1 MKYKFDKILNKDR
14 ELDYAVNFATSF
26 FVSASLGSDVTGD
39 GSMEKPYA
47 KISTA
52 LTAIDVAYAAA
63 VDKQT
68 TTYILDIGSGTYADD
83 LTINTYKYLRV
94 QGVGVTISGDIL
106 IDQAPIG
113 GTGDESYTRL
123 EFIGM
128 DGARAEKGA
137 SFTISGDTTMQRT
150 NDSLT
155 YINYKGCYV
164 TGAIEADVDGTF
176 ILQFSNSRVS
186 GAMSTGTF
194 TDLDSAVLIESWDK
208 SRFGAISGKISLYN
222 CDDTYFS
229 GAINTTPIFEC
240 KLTNCQF
247 GSTVSIVAVK
257 DLSVDAVSYKALEA
271 RTPTLT
277 GMTYVHLQGTMAL
290 QDASAVA
297 ITGGTISG
305 VTFTE
310 NFTTAD
316 DPALNVATST
326 VNVDAYN
333 GVLITL
339 TVAGN
344 DQTLQD
350 PTDVATIKYYTVVNN
365 DTSTDPINIISGSGT
380 HILTV
385 GQAETFVWDGSAWG
399 QVDIGI
405 DSIPVKVVQGGTGL
419 VTLTDHGILLG
430 SGTDNV
436 TPLAEASNGQ
446 LPIGSTGADPTLAT
460 ITAGDGIDVTNG
472 AGSIT
477 VDADLKADG
486 GLVIES
492 TELAVDL
499 GASSITGTLAV
510 ADGGT
515 GATDASGAKTNLGFM
530 TDVADDTTPQL
541 GGDLDGQ
548 GNYFLDNQSIT
559 NLAGHGAG
567 YKYDGVNDINTL
579 GNIGNVRS
587 VEMMVYL
594 PQVTSI
600 VELMEGA
607 SADKQVT
614 VTSGALAYP
623 DFDNAYIN
631 GIDTDVIGIG
641 WNHIIITSSTDVDM
655 SAWVVGKYDAGY
667 GEFICVK
674 VRGFNNELTLAEA
687 MEFYS
692 NANIPFKY
700 EGASNTALTTGS
712 LVVGK
717 EYIIDTFV
725 AGDDFVNVGGTNV
738 TGTVF
743 TATGTTPT
751 TWTNSSS
758 LRTQGNVAN
767 YTSDGV
773 SDAGWYDQSGNA
785 NFATN
790 SGATVTSRPEHT
802 VVDNLI
808 AEGNVGIGTTSPDYN
823 LEVIGSFRADAFKT
837 DEVTAHTVF
846 IGDDAGG
853 TGEYSVA
860 VGEHAGEGNS
870 GDRQTATG
878 YYAGYSNTGTHQ
890 TATGYAAGNSNTG
903 THQTATGYA
912 AGQENEGHQVSGF
925 GYEATRGNTGN
936 DVVAIGYQAG
946 KDNTVSD
953 QFIVQQTNI
962 NAVPLIQGDFST
974 GNVGIGTTAP
984 TSTLHTNGSIACAYI
999 ARTATYTL
1007 TASDF
1012 QLECTAN
1019 TFTVTLPSAVG
1030 ITGRIYSI
1038 KNSGAGTITVAGDG
1052 TENIDGANTQSLA
1065 QWDNLKVVS
1074 NNVGWIII

>member
-1 MKYKFDKILNKDR
+1 MKKLFLLLLVFMLAFSFVEAKAMNASTYNFQESLLYKLTGPKIK
-14 ELDYAVNFATSF
+14 YF
-26 FVSASLGSDVTGD
+26 SA
-39 GSMEKPYA
+39 
-47 KISTA
+47 
-52 LTAIDVAYAAA
+52 
-63 VDKQT
+63 
-68 TTYILDIGSGTYADD
+68 
-83 LTINTYKYLRV
+83 
-94 QGVGVTISGDIL
+94 
-106 IDQAPIG
+106 
-113 GTGDESYTRL
+113 
-123 EFIGM
+123 
-128 DGARAEKGA
+128 
-137 SFTISGDTTMQRT
+137 
-150 NDSLT
+150 
-155 YINYKGCYV
+155 
-164 TGAIEADVDGTF
+164 DGT
-176 ILQFSNSRVS
+176 L
-186 GAMSTGTF
+186 
-194 TDLDSAVLIESWDK
+194 
-208 SRFGAISGKISLYN
+208 
-222 CDDTYFS
+222 
-229 GAINTTPIFEC
+229 
-240 KLTNCQF
+240 
-247 GSTVSIVAVK
+247 
-257 DLSVDAVSYKALEA
+257 
-271 RTPTLT
+271 
-277 GMTYVHLQGTMAL
+277 
-290 QDASAVA
+290 
-297 ITGGTISG
+297 
-305 VTFTE
+305 
-310 NFTTAD
+310 
-316 DPALNVATST
+316 
-326 VNVDAYN
+326 
-333 GVLITL
+333 
-339 TVAGN
+339 AGN
-344 DQTLQD
+344 DD
-350 PTDVATIKYYTVVNN
+350 
-365 DTSTDPINIISGSGT
+365 ST
-380 HILTV
+380 
-385 GQAETFVWDGSAWG
+385 
-399 QVDIGI
+399 
-405 DSIPVKVVQGGTGL
+405 L
-419 VTLTDHGILLG
+419 VTEKAIKTYV
-430 SGTDNV
+430 DNAAN
-436 TPLAEASNGQ
+436 L
-446 LPIGSTGADPTLAT
+446 STLVADS
-460 ITAGDGIDVTNG
+460 DG
-472 AGSIT
+472 AG
-477 VDADLKADG
+477 
-486 GLVIES
+486 
-492 TELAVDL
+492 
-499 GASSITGTLAV
+499 
-510 ADGGT
+510 
-515 GATDASGAKTNLGFM
+515 F
-530 TDVADDTTPQL
+530 
-541 GGDLDGQ
+541 
-548 GNYFLDNQSIT
+548 YFLDNQSIT

-823 LEVIGSFRADAFKT
+823 LEVIGSFRSDAFKT

-846 IGDDAGG
+846 IGDDTGG

-912 AGQENEGHQVSGF
+912 AGYSNSGAQQTATGMYAGHSNSGTHQTATGYAAGNSNTGTHQTATGYAAGQENEGHQVSGF
-925 GYEATRGNTGN
+925 GYETTKGNTGN

>member
-530 TDVADDTTPQL
+530 TDVIDDTIPQL

-548 GNYFLDNQSIT
+548 GNYSLNNQSIT
-559 NLAGHGAG
+559 NLASNSAG
-567 YKYDGVNDINTL
+567 YHFNGTSDYQTLSNIINTGANFAISAWVKSNDL
-579 GNIGNVRS
+579 SAYNTIFSDASGSAYDAFRFTSTHLDLRVNG
-587 VEMMVYL
+587 
-594 PQVTSI
+594 VTSKY
-600 VELMEGA
+600 A
-607 SADKQVT
+607 YSFANDKLYHICVT
-614 VTSGALAYP
+614 KNDSNSY
-623 DFDNAYIN
+623 FYIN
-631 GIDTDVIGIG
+631 GNYIGMQDILGSADGVSLSIIG
-641 WNHIIITSSTDVDM
+641 KRSMDDLYMKGFIGGLRIENYTM
-655 SAWVVGKYDAGY
+655 SAT
-667 GEFICVK
+667 EVK
-674 VRGFNNELTLAEA
+674 DL
-687 MEFYS
+687 YS

-700 EGASNTALTTGS
+700 EGASQTALTTGS

-717 EYIIDTFV
+717 EYIIDTFA

-738 TGTVF
+738 TGTIF

-751 TWTNSSS
+751 TWANASS
-758 LRTQGNVAN
+758 LRTQGNVLN
-767 YTSDGV
+767 CNSSGV
-773 SDAGWYDQSGNA
+773 GHTQWLDASGNE
-785 NFATN
+785 NHGTN
-790 SGATVTSRPEHT
+790 SGALPT
-802 VVDNLI
+802 
-808 AEGNVGIGTTSPDYN
+808 N
-823 LEVIGSFRADAFKT
+823 LEVNHIEKVIKNT
-837 DEVTAHTVF
+837 IT
-846 IGDDAGG
+846 GDTLW
-853 TGEYSVA
+853 TGIVP
-860 VGEHAGEGNS
+860 
-870 GDRQTATG
+870 
-878 YYAGYSNTGTHQ
+878 AGYVIDKIIFEET
-890 TATGYAAGNSNTG
+890 AGNAGVLSMG
-903 THQTATGYA
+903 TSDA
-912 AGQENEGHQVSGF
+912 A
-925 GYEATRGNTGN
+925 N
-936 DVVAIGYQAG
+936 DV
-946 KDNTVSD
+946 
-953 QFIVQQTNI
+953 F
-962 NAVPLIQGDFST
+962 T
-974 GNVGIGTTAP
+974 GVT
-984 TSTLHTNGSIACAYI
+984 IA
-999 ARTATYTL
+999 
-1007 TASDF
+1007 AS
-1012 QLECTAN
+1012 
-1019 TFTVTLPSAVG
+1019 TFTVLDNADLSKSMFSSTAAQTLDLNDD
-1030 ITGRIYSI
+1030 TGGDDWNAASVNVTFLMKRII
-1038 KNSGAGTITVAGDG
+1038 
-1052 TENIDGANTQSLA
+1052 
-1065 QWDNLKVVS
+1065 
-1074 NNVGWIII
+1074 